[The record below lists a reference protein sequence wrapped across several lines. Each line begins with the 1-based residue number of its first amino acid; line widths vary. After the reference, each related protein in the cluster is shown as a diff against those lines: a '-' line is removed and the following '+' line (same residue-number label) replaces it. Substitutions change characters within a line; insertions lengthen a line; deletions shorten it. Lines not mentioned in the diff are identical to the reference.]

1 MARTSKTKKEPVV
14 VLTYGTYDL
23 LTAGHVEHFRDA
35 KAMGDI
41 LIVGVSTDEFN
52 AIKHKSS
59 YLTYEERKFVV
70 ESIRYVDKVIP
81 ENDWDQKPKD
91 IKKYHAS
98 IVAMGSDW
106 EGDERF
112 EKLREFC
119 DVRYT
124 YRSGKYSSTNFR
136 KHVDEYTKGIEEEK

>member
-1 MARTSKTKKEPVV
+1 MVVGYTTGVFDMFHIGHLNVLQRAKEMCD
-14 VLTYGTYDL
+14 Y
-23 LTAGHVEHFRDA
+23 
-35 KAMGDI
+35 

-59 YLTYEERKFVV
+59 YLNYEERKFVV

-81 ENDWDQKPKD
+81 EEYWEQKPDD
-91 IKKYHAS
+91 IKKYNVD

-112 EKLREFC
+112 EKLREYC

-136 KHVDEYTKGIEEEK
+136 KHVEEYTKEKEEK

>member
-1 MARTSKTKKEPVV
+1 MKKVI
-14 VLTYGTYDL
+14 TYGTYDL

-35 KAMGDI
+35 KAMGDY

-70 ESIRYVDKVIP
+70 ESIKYVDEVIP
-81 ENDWDQKPKD
+81 ENDWGQKPDD
-91 IKKYHAS
+91 IKKYG
-98 IVAMGSDW
+98 IDILAMGSDW

-112 EKLREFC
+112 ESLRQYC
-119 DVRYT
+119 DVRYNK
-124 YRSGKYSSTNFR
+124 RSGQYSSTDSR
-136 KHVDEYTKGIEEEK
+136 SHVEEYINEKDKKNQK

>member
-1 MARTSKTKKEPVV
+1 MPRKKKEPVV

-23 LTAGHVEHFRDA
+23 LTAGHVEHFRDC
-35 KAMGDI
+35 KAMGDY

-52 AIKHKSS
+52 AIKHKTS
-59 YLTYEERKFVV
+59 YLTYAERKFVV

-81 ENDWDQKPKD
+81 EEYWEQKPDD
-91 IKKYHAS
+91 IKKYNVS

-112 EKLREFC
+112 EKLRKYC
-119 DVRYT
+119 DVKYT
-124 YRSGKYSSTNFR
+124 YRSGKYSSTNFK
-136 KHVDEYTKGIEEEK
+136 KHVEEYTKKIDEEG

>member
-1 MARTSKTKKEPVV
+1 MPRKKKDPVV

-23 LTAGHVEHFRDA
+23 LTAGHVEHFRDC
-35 KAMGDI
+35 KAMGDY

-70 ESIRYVDKVIP
+70 ESIKYVDKVIP
-81 ENDWDQKPKD
+81 EEHWDQKPDD
-91 IKKYHAS
+91 IKKYNVS

-112 EKLREFC
+112 EKLRQYC

-136 KHVDEYTKGIEEEK
+136 KHVDEYTKNIDEEGK